1 MKPSMKPGMK
11 LRFDPATMTA
21 GSTLIGGAPLKVMK
35 LSEAGARLV
44 EQWRDG
50 AEVVSG
56 TGLAARLIATGMAH
70 PEYGHGRLRPEDVTA
85 VVPVRDHGDR
95 LEGLLPLL
103 TGLAATL
110 VVDDGSRVPV
120 PGAAYRHSSARG
132 PAAARNTGWREVK
145 TELVVFLDADVR
157 PEPGWLE
164 ALLPQFEDPNVVAV
178 APRVRSAPGTEGTA
192 GTEGTEGTAG
202 TEDTGGTS
210 RLARYERVRSSLD
223 LGGTPAQVRPGAR
236 VSYLPTATLVVRV
249 AALRDVGGFDE
260 DLRFGEDVDLVW
272 RLLARGGSVRYE
284 PAAEVVHAPRA
295 NWRSWLRQRFDYG
308 TSAAP
313 LARRHGREAL
323 APLRVSR
330 WTALAWLAAAAGRPG
345 TGLMIAMGTAAL
357 LPRKLAPLGV
367 PARDALTL
375 ALRGHLGAGRF
386 IAEAL
391 IRTWGPVA
399 IPLLAA
405 TKRGRLVLALALG
418 RYLTE
423 WARIRPP
430 LGPGW
435 WLLARAA
442 DDVGYGTGVWRGC
455 LRERTVAPLIP
466 DLSDWPG
473 RRASVSFVSFVSS
486 V

>member
-1 MKPSMKPGMK
+1 MR
-11 LRFDPATMTA
+11 LRFDPSTMTA
-21 GSTLIGGAPLKVMK
+21 GAALIGGAPLRVMK

-44 EQWRDG
+44 DQWRGG
-50 AEVVSG
+50 ADVVSG
-56 TGLAARLIATGMAH
+56 SGLAARLVATGMAH
-70 PEYGHGRLRPEDVTA
+70 PEYDESKLRLKDVTA
-85 VVPVRDHGDR
+85 VIPVRDHADR

-103 TGLAATL
+103 AGLAATL
-110 VVDDGSRVPV
+110 VVDDGSRAPV
-120 PGAAYRHSSARG
+120 PDAAHRHSSARG
-132 PAAARNTGWREVK
+132 PAAARNTGWREVN
-145 TELVVFLDADVR
+145 TELVAFLDADIR
-157 PEPGWLE
+157 PEPGWLD
-164 ALLPQFEDPNVVAV
+164 ALLPHFEDPNVVAV
-178 APRVRSAPGTEGTA
+178 APRVRSAPGRSA
-192 GTEGTEGTAG
+192 
-202 TEDTGGTS
+202 
-210 RLARYERVRSSLD
+210 LATYERERSSLD
-223 LGGTPAQVRPGAR
+223 LGGIPAQVRPGAR
-236 VSYLPTATLVVRV
+236 VSYLPTAALVVRV
-249 AALRDVGGFDE
+249 AALREIGGFDS

-272 RLLARGGSVRYE
+272 RLAARGGSVRYE
-284 PAAEVVHAPRA
+284 PAAQVVHAPRA

-345 TGLMIAMGTAAL
+345 AGLFIAIGTAAL

-386 IAEAL
+386 FADAL
-391 IRTWGPVA
+391 TRTWGPVA

-405 TKRGRLVLALALG
+405 TKRGRPLLALALA
-418 RYLTE
+418 RHLTE
-423 WARIRPP
+423 WARTRPP

-442 DDVGYGTGVWRGC
+442 DDLGYGAGVWWGC
-455 LRERTVAPLIP
+455 LRERTAAPLIP

-473 RRASVSFVSFVSS
+473 RRAWP
-486 V
+486 